1 MTTFYKQILNEI
13 DNQIWNLPDRE
24 NFMAKLR
31 SEISFINEVIFI
43 YVLKKRRNSK
53 VDIIKLENQY
63 DSEIN
68 RNS

>member
-31 SEISFINEVIFI
+31 SEI
-43 YVLKKRRNSK
+43 
-53 VDIIKLENQY
+53 
-63 DSEIN
+63 
-68 RNS
+68 